1 MIILTNI
8 LRVAHGGWVNSGYC
22 YSPGLIDPTLLRH
35 ITLPSTGGW
44 ELAEVEGKVRVGV
57 TEPVVHGKS
66 MKGPKP
72 SSWPWE

>member
-22 YSPGLIDPTLLRH
+22 YSPGLIDPSLLRH
-35 ITLPSTGGW
+35 LTLPSTGGW

-57 TEPVVHGKS
+57 TEPVVHEIHEGA
-66 MKGPKP
+66 
-72 SSWPWE
+72 